1 MHTSI
6 YSMVKEAHKGQ
17 IYGNKDYFDYHI
29 MEVVRKVKELY
40 SGYSRDLRD
49 LELVALMHDLLE
61 DTSITKEYLE
71 HLSMDDCVIDAV
83 VSITKLKRE
92 SRAQYLC
99 RVGENFLAR
108 KVKIADALV
117 NLENCIKDNNTK
129 RAEYYL
135 YTVNYLLIKE

>member
-1 MHTSI
+1 MHTSV

-17 IYGNKDYFDYHI
+17 LYGKKDYFEYHI
-29 MEVVRKVKELY
+29 MAVVRKVKELY

-49 LELVALMHDLLE
+49 LGLVALMHDLLE

-71 HLSMDDCVIDAV
+71 HLNMDECIIDAV

-92 SRAQYLC
+92 SRSQYLD
-99 RVGENFLAR
+99 RVSKNFLAR

-117 NLENCIKDNNTK
+117 NLENCIKDNNIK

-135 YTVNYLLIKE
+135 YTVNYLLTKE